1 MAICSGKLKVFKR
14 MERARELFN
23 VGDTFW
29 YSPLADPD
37 KEILLNVVEITD
49 DMESSGGCYNCAIQS
64 WCSEDNNLDKFGT
77 NYIPECQDFYRP
89 DEKSVYFKEV

>member
-1 MAICSGKLKVFKR
+1 MAICSGKLKVFKK
-14 MERARELFN
+14 MEQARELFN

-37 KEILLNVVEITD
+37 KEILLNVFDVQD
-49 DMESSGGCYNCAIQS
+49 DMLPSDECVNCAIKA
-64 WCSEDNNLDKFGT
+64 WCGEDNNLDEFGT

-89 DEKSVYFKEV
+89 DKKPVYFKEV

>member
-29 YSPLADPD
+29 YSPLAAPD
-37 KEILLNVVEITD
+37 KEILLSVVGIPD
-49 DMESSGGCYNCAIQS
+49 DMLPSGGCDNCAIKA
-64 WCSEDNNLDKFGT
+64 WCGEDNNLDEFGK
-77 NYIPECQDFYRP
+77 NYIPECQEFNRP